1 MLDKYLEES
10 ILNKATILQIILEFQ
25 TIDIEQ
31 LAQLTE
37 FSEKIIYQHLA
48 ELKEE
53 FNDLFYLKVFA
64 NTAHLDLITKIN
76 PSICFHRIYQ
86 SSTFLHLLRYFLQE
100 EKESFICFI
109 QKEYISRATGYRI
122 RDKCL
127 DFLKE
132 VGLSLDRYQVIGPEY
147 RIRFLIALLEYKFG
161 IHLYEIKEKELKLVY
176 QWIRSSNA
184 HISQEAFEAAT
195 EESRFFSILVVLMWK
210 RKNFPVVLPA
220 SQELEK
226 LKTLLVYPKLITL
239 TKKILEPA
247 LQVMFTPTDYDYL
260 FLAYCTTPNPFSR
273 DKWLEHDRD
282 TALDII
288 MKQGMLLPLIQKFR
302 LLFGD
307 ELINSQPFRIV
318 MLFFMKP
325 FICNL
330 QSLVPNSYIFQ
341 YDHRGLFDPLY
352 LLLSQL
358 VKEWMKE
365 VGLTGEVYKYHIYH
379 VTIQLRELIY
389 ANMAPISLYIFASNN
404 ADVTTLKNAFSRN
417 IPPSITRIV
426 VIDFLN
432 SSLHLQDHEETNIIV
447 ADQHISTYIKSLFPD
462 KEHILINFSMN
473 FYDIHYQH
481 IYEAIYKLRKERYQ
495 EYINGLKKLL

>member
-64 NTAHLDLITKIN
+64 NTVHLDLITKIN

-147 RIRFLIALLEYKFG
+147 RIRFL
-161 IHLYEIKEKELKLVY
+161 
-176 QWIRSSNA
+176 
-184 HISQEAFEAAT
+184 
-195 EESRFFSILVVLMWK
+195 
-210 RKNFPVVLPA
+210 
-220 SQELEK
+220 
-226 LKTLLVYPKLITL
+226 
-239 TKKILEPA
+239 
-247 LQVMFTPTDYDYL
+247 
-260 FLAYCTTPNPFSR
+260 
-273 DKWLEHDRD
+273 
-282 TALDII
+282 
-288 MKQGMLLPLIQKFR
+288 
-302 LLFGD
+302 
-307 ELINSQPFRIV
+307 
-318 MLFFMKP
+318 
-325 FICNL
+325 
-330 QSLVPNSYIFQ
+330 
-341 YDHRGLFDPLY
+341 
-352 LLLSQL
+352 
-358 VKEWMKE
+358 
-365 VGLTGEVYKYHIYH
+365 YH